1 MAPRSKRSTVKRRP
15 PDPIAKL
22 GWIQTD
28 CHDPERLAA
37 FWGAVLGV
45 EVEARVGSPPQ
56 YVNLSPATPEGP
68 RVCFQRVPEAQGKK
82 NRVHFGVA
90 GRDVDAA
97 AAAITRIGGA
107 ALPPDCVP

>member
-45 EVEARVGSPPQ
+45 EVEARLGSPPQ
-56 YVNLSPATPEGP
+56 YVNLAPATPEGP
-68 RVCFQRVPEAQGKK
+68 RVCFQRVPEAKGTK
-82 NRVHFGVA
+82 NRVHLDVA
-90 GRDVDAA
+90 VPDVDAA
-97 AAAITRIGGA
+97 GARVNRIGGA
-107 ALPPDCVP
+107 RPPRGGYP